1 MGIILSIIAG
11 LAMTFQGVFNTRL
24 QEKVGAFEANTIVQ
38 GTAFILAL
46 ILLFFL
52 GKGNIREV
60 KDINKIYLLGG
71 VIGVIITYTVMGSI
85 ASIGTTFAISTILIA
100 QLLSAAI
107 MEWFGW
113 FGPEKI
119 PFSFHTIA
127 GVAIMIIGI
136 LVFKFMKF

>member
-24 QEKVGAFEANTIVQ
+24 QEKVGSFEANAIVQ
-38 GTAFILAL
+38 GTAFILAI

-52 GKGNIREV
+52 GKGNIREA

-85 ASIGTTFAISTILIA
+85 SSIGTTFAISTILIA

-113 FGPEKI
+113 FGTEKI
-119 PFSFHTIA
+119 PFSLHTIT
-127 GVAIMIIGI
+127 GVALMIIGI